1 MTPIVIA
8 GCCVGLYLYL
18 AGASVGYAAAAR
30 RLSPAD
36 EVTIQLQQM
45 RELLIAQLDV
55 MQSQQEELQRTR
67 LDLLNACSQRR
78 PLWEPNPR

>member
-18 AGASVGYAAAAR
+18 AGASVGYAAAAGGR
-30 RLSPAD
+30 HPAD
-36 EVTIQLQQM
+36 ETTIQLQQM

-67 LDLLNACSQRR
+67 VDLLRACGQQR
-78 PLWEPNPR
+78 PMWTEPR